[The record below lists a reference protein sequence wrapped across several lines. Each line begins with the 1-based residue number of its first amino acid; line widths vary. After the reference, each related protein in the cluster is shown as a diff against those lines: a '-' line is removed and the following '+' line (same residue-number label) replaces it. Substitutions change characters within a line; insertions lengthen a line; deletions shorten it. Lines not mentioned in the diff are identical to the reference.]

1 MFRHVRI
8 SHLAVLA
15 ALGSSYACSGAP
27 GEVERMEA
35 TRKTSDSIIGGTR
48 ANGYEESALVSMLQG
63 GQVAAYCSASVIAPK
78 VVLTAGHCVDGFTAW
93 QIKAPYANG
102 TSQSA
107 HASAG
112 ATYDWAEGGA
122 TTVNP
127 NHHDIGLIFLDTAIT
142 LGTYPQIA
150 NTKLANNASV
160 VNIGRINNGTLS
172 TTDLYVSSPIPVTDG
187 ASQGFPF
194 DYSAQQIIESGDS
207 GGPDEVPGTTPH
219 LIVAVNSGAGG
230 GEVLARVDLLY
241 MWIQQQIAS
250 HGGGGGGNPPPPDA
264 GGGGNPPSPDAGGGG
279 GGADSGGGGGGN
291 ADSGSGGGGAGQD
304 SGSGGGTGGGTTGHD
319 SGGGGNPDNSSGE
332 PTSWN
337 TGNGAGC
344 AISVARGSTNG
355 ALAIGLGVLAIGL
368 ASRRR
373 RSSR

>member
-1 MFRHVRI
+1 MLRVVRL
-8 SHLAVLA
+8 SHLAVVA

-27 GEVERMEA
+27 GEGIDRTES
-35 TRKTSDSIIGGTR
+35 TRKTSDSIIGGSR
-48 ANGYEESALVSMLQG
+48 ANAYEESALVSMLQG

-107 HASAG
+107 HASSG

-142 LGTYPQIA
+142 LGTYPQLA
-150 NTKLANNASV
+150 STKLADNSQV

-172 TTDLYVSSPIPVTDG
+172 STDLYVSTPIPVTDG

-194 DYSAQQIIESGDS
+194 DYSAQEVIQSGDS
-207 GGPDEVPGTTPH
+207 GGPDEVPGSSPH

-241 MWIQQQIAS
+241 TWIQGQIAS

-264 GGGGNPPSPDAGGGG
+264 GTGNPPPPPPDAGGGG
-279 GGADSGGGGGGN
+279 SVDSGGGDGGN
-291 ADSGSGGGGAGQD
+291 ADSGGVVGTGHD
-304 SGSGGGTGGGTTGHD
+304 SGSGGGSGGGTIDHD
-319 SGGGGNPDNSSGE
+319 AGGGGSPDNSSGD
-332 PTSWN
+332 PSAWN
-337 TGNGAGC
+337 TGSGSGC
-344 AISVARGSTNG
+344 AMTSAGASSNG
-355 ALAIGLGVLAIGL
+355 ALAIGIGVLAIGL

-373 RSSR
+373 RAKR

>member
-1 MFRHVRI
+1 MLRVVRL
-8 SHLAVLA
+8 SHLAVVA
-15 ALGSSYACSGAP
+15 ALASSYACSGAP
-27 GEVERMEA
+27 GEGVDRTES
-35 TRKTSDSIIGGTR
+35 TKKTSDAIIGGSR
-48 ANGYEESALVSMLQG
+48 ASAYEESALVSMYQG
-63 GQVAAYCSASVIAPK
+63 SQLTAYCSASVIAPK
-78 VVLTAGHCVDGFTAW
+78 VVLTAGHCVDGFTQW

-107 HASAG
+107 HASSG
-112 ATYDWAEGGA
+112 ITYDWMENGA
-122 TTVNP
+122 DTVNP

-142 LGTYPQIA
+142 LASYPQIA
-150 NTKLANNASV
+150 NTKLANNAQV

-172 TTDLYVSSPIPVTDG
+172 STDLYVSTPIPVTDG

-194 DYSAQQIIESGDS
+194 DYSAQEVIQSGDS
-207 GGPDEVPGTTPH
+207 GGPDEVPGSTPH

-241 MWIQQQIAS
+241 TWIQGQIAS

-264 GGGGNPPSPDAGGGG
+264 GTGNPPPPDAGGGG

-291 ADSGSGGGGAGQD
+291 ADSGSGGGTGTD

-319 SGGGGNPDNSSGE
+319 AGGGNPDNSSGDPSE
-332 PTSWN
+332 WN
-337 TGNGAGC
+337 TGNGSGC
-344 AISVARGSTNG
+344 AMTGAGTSSNG

-373 RSSR
+373 RSTR